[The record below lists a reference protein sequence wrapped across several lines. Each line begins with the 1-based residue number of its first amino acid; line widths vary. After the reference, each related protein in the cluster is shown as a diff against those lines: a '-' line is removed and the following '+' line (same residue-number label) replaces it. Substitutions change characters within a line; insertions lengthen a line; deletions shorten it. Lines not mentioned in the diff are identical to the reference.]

1 MNILH
6 LNNVPIFE
14 QLQLEEALL
23 RADIRNV
30 CIINEGSSP
39 AVVMGISGKAEEL
52 IDLEKLEQNPIPV
65 IKRYSGGGT
74 VVVDPNT
81 VFVSF
86 ICNKDLVDFEP
97 FPEPLM
103 RWSAGLYKQALP
115 QIDFDLREN
124 DYVIGP
130 KKVGGNAQYLTKTRF
145 VHHTTFL
152 WDYEKSLMDL
162 LRHPKKTPSYRE
174 GRSHG
179 EFVTRLCEHLDQKE
193 DFVSSFKA
201 IMCST
206 YHAAEIALEEL
217 APAIDLPHRKS
228 TQLLTEMPLSC

>member
-6 LNNVPIFE
+6 LKNVSIFE

-23 RADIRNV
+23 RADTRNV

-39 AVVMGISGKAEEL
+39 AIVMGISGKAEEL
-52 IDLEKLEQNPIPV
+52 IDLEKLEQNPIPI
-65 IKRYSGGGT
+65 IKRYSGGGA

-86 ICNKDLVDFEP
+86 ICNKELVDFEP
-97 FPEPLM
+97 YPEPLM

-115 QIDFDLREN
+115 QIDFDLKEN
-124 DYVIGP
+124 DYVIGE

-152 WDYEKSLMDL
+152 WDYENSLMDL
-162 LRHPKKTPSYRE
+162 LKHPKKTPSFRE
-174 GRSHG
+174 GRSHE

-193 DFVSSFKA
+193 DFVSSFKEVLNR
-201 IMCST
+201 T
-206 YHAAEIALEEL
+206 YRAQEIELEEVSSTL
-217 APAIDLPHRKS
+217 NQPHRKS
-228 TQLLTEMPLSC
+228 TLLFSEIPLNC